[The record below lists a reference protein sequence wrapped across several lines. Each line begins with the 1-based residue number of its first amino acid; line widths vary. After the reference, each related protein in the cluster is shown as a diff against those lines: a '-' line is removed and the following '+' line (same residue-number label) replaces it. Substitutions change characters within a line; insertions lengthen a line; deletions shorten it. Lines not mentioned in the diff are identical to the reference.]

1 MPKLAIVAE
10 IEIQPGRMD
19 EVLPLLIA
27 HRARCLRDE
36 PGTLQFEV
44 LRPRDDD
51 TKVLFYEVYADDA
64 AFLAHWNGPLVAL
77 CRIETDGLVGKIS
90 GTSCILQD
98 VEDELGVKKAKAA
111 KPAVS
116 DEAAIGDDPE
126 SRGDSYIGSA
136 K

>member
-1 MPKLAIVAE
+1 
-10 IEIQPGRMD
+10 
-19 EVLPLLIA
+19 
-27 HRARCLRDE
+27 
-36 PGTLQFEV
+36 
-44 LRPRDDD
+44 
-51 TKVLFYEVYADDA
+51 LFYEVYADDA
-64 AFLAHWNGPLVAL
+64 AFLAHWNGPLVAQ

-90 GTSCILQD
+90 GTSCILQG